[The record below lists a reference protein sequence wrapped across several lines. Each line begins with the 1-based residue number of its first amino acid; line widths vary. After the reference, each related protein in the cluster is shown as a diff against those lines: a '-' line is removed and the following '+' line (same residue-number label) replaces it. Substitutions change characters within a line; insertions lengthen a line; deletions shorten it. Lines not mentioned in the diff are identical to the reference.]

1 MSTPIAENPAVLSPG
16 STLTPA
22 QQNALTAISF
32 YRRQMAVNGSWRI
45 GNRSFGTNT
54 IATLERLDLVR
65 IRKGGPS
72 LDRIS
77 LTQAGKLAQERL
89 KGGH

>member
-1 MSTPIAENPAVLSPG
+1 MSMPLAENPAVLHPR

-22 QQNALTAISF
+22 QQNALGAISF

-45 GNRSFGTNT
+45 GSKSFGTNT
-54 IATLERLDLVR
+54 IASLEQLALVR
-65 IRKGGPS
+65 VRKGGSS

-77 LTQAGKLAQERL
+77 LTQAGKLAHERL